1 MKYLII
7 TCMLLFS
14 GCAVTHTA
22 IIYCPKKTVEKCMEE
37 QVGKVKIIK
46 VLHIGSSTYIVDY
59 E

>member
-1 MKYLII
+1 
-7 TCMLLFS
+7 MLLFS